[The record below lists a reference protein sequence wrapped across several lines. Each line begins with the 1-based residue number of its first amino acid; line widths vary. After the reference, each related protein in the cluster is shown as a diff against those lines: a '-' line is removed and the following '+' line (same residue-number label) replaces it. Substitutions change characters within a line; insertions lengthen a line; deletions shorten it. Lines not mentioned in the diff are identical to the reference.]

1 MISTIHLKKN
11 KFIYL
16 IINCIILTFVFMSC
30 THTNYYD
37 KEWSKEDRIYLQSH
51 LQSTLDLII
60 AETENLD
67 DSLWNWR
74 AGDNEWP
81 VSLIVEHL
89 ILHDELFYREAQVLT
104 GLPELPTPLQSD
116 FAPDEVILS
125 YKDITTANTGSSPS
139 YMEPHGRWC
148 SKKEAIDAYVRS
160 RGRLIEFVN
169 STNSDLRK
177 YYTSSGRGPTKYRD
191 LHQLL
196 LISVAHTMRHHKQI
210 LDVKIEMKRSR

>member
-1 MISTIHLKKN
+1 MISNIHLKKS
-11 KFIYL
+11 KFKYL

-30 THTNYYD
+30 TNMNYYD
-37 KEWSKEDRIYLQSH
+37 KEWSDEDRTYLQTN
-51 LQSTLDLII
+51 LQSTLDMII
-60 AETENLD
+60 EEIENLD
-67 DSLWNWR
+67 DSQWDWR
-74 AGDNEWP
+74 SSNDSWS
-81 VSLIVEHL
+81 VSMIIEHL
-89 ILHDELFYREAQVLT
+89 NQHDELFYRDVRVLT
-104 GLPELPTPLQSD
+104 GLPEFPSVVQSD
-116 FAPDEVILS
+116 FAPDKVILS

-139 YMEPHGRWC
+139 YMEPNGRWC

-160 RGRLIEFVN
+160 RGRLIEYVN

-210 LDVKIEMKRSR
+210 LDVKIEMKKSQ